1 MSQNPD
7 PLIRTLQSRQP
18 LCWHNTQ
25 LAPFAQARA
34 DCPFYADD
42 VAAAA
47 VRLQR
52 FAPCIRALF
61 PETDTGLIE
70 SPLRRT
76 PTLQQHAHG
85 AGELWVK
92 CDGEL
97 PISGSVKARG
107 GIYEVLCHA
116 EEVALRHGV
125 LANTEDDYAKLAA
138 APARAVFSQYC
149 IAVGSTGNLGL
160 SIGIMAAK
168 LGFQAA
174 VHMSADAQDWKKQ
187 LLREAGAQVFEYAGD
202 YGAAVAAGRQLAE
215 NDPQTYFVD
224 DEQSP
229 RLFLGYAVAGERLK
243 VQLDAAGVAV
253 SRERPLYVYL
263 PCGVGGA
270 PGGIAFGLKLVFG
283 DAVRCVF
290 VEPVDVPC
298 MLLGVYTGKHEQISV
313 RDIGLSGET
322 LADGLAVARPSGLV
336 GQAVGRMIEAFVT
349 VADDDL
355 LQWLARAHRD
365 EGLKLEPS
373 ACAGLAA
380 WQHFAEDDAVHIVWA
395 TGGGMMPDGVFSDYL
410 AQA

>member
-1 MSQNPD
+1 MQPNPD

-25 LAPFAQARA
+25 LAPFAQAHA
-34 DCPFYADD
+34 DCPFDADD

-47 VRLQR
+47 ARLQR

-61 PETDTGLIE
+61 PETDTGVIE

-85 AGELWVK
+85 AGKLWVK

-116 EEVALRHGV
+116 EKVALHHGV
-125 LANTEDDYAKLAA
+125 LANSEDDYAKLAT

-243 VQLDAAGVAV
+243 AQLDAAGVAV

-336 GQAVGRMIEAFVT
+336 GRAVGRMIEAFVT

-395 TGGGMMPDGVFSDYL
+395 TGGGMMPDGIFADYL

>member
-1 MSQNPD
+1 MKANPD

-25 LAPFAQARA
+25 LAPFAQART
-34 DCPFYADD
+34 DCPFDADD

-47 VRLQR
+47 ARLQR

-61 PETDTGLIE
+61 PETDTGVIE

-76 PTLQQHAHG
+76 PTLQQHANG

-138 APARAVFSQYC
+138 APAQAVFSQYC

-243 VQLDAAGVAV
+243 AQLDTAGVAV

-336 GQAVGRMIEAFVT
+336 GRAVGRMIEAFVT
-349 VADDDL
+349 VADKDL

-380 WQHFAEDDAVHIVWA
+380 WQHFAEHDAVHIVWA